1 MDKSKDR
8 FSWFEYAEN
17 DFEAVTI
24 LSAQLK
30 PKYEI
35 VCYHCQQCAE
45 KMLKGYIAF
54 NNGRLQKTHD
64 LVVLCEFCTNY
75 DPDFDKIIEQCSD
88 LTIYA
93 SEVRYPNLL
102 EIESYHMKTAIEDAK
117 VIREFVLTK
126 ITEIS
131 K

>member
-1 MDKSKDR
+1 MDKKSDG

-45 KMLKGYIAF
+45 KLLKGYIAS

-64 LVVLCEFCTNY
+64 LVVLCETCSTF
-75 DPDFDKIIEQCSD
+75 DPDFGTIINQCSD

-102 EIESYHMKTAIEDAK
+102 EIENYHMIKAIEN
-117 VIREFVLTK
+117 VSIIRDFVTHKL
-126 ITEIS
+126 S
-131 K
+131 

>member
-1 MDKSKDR
+1 MDKSKVNL
-8 FSWFEYAEN
+8 SWFDYAEN
-17 DFEAVTI
+17 DFEAASV

-45 KMLKGYIAF
+45 KMLKGFIAS
-54 NNGRLQKTHD
+54 NNGRLLKTHD
-64 LVVLCEFCTNY
+64 LVVLCEACANY
-75 DPDFDKIIEQCSD
+75 NPEFENLIELCSD

-93 SEVRYPNLL
+93 SEVRYPNFL
-102 EIESYHMKTAIEDAK
+102 EIENYHMKKAIEDATFIK
-117 VIREFVLTK
+117 AFVLNK
-126 ITEIS
+126 L

>member
-1 MDKSKDR
+1 MDKKSDG

-45 KMLKGYIAF
+45 KLLKGYIAS
-54 NNGRLQKTHD
+54 NKGRLQKTHD
-64 LVVLCEFCTNY
+64 LVVLCETCSTF
-75 DPDFDKIIEQCSD
+75 DPDFETIINQCSD

-102 EIESYHMKTAIEDAK
+102 EIENYHMIKAIEN
-117 VIREFVLTK
+117 VSIIRDFVTHKL
-126 ITEIS
+126 S
-131 K
+131 

>member
-1 MDKSKDR
+1 MDKNQDAL
-8 FSWFEYAEN
+8 FWFEYADN
-17 DFEAVTI
+17 DLEAAII

-45 KMLKGYIAF
+45 KMLKGFIAY

-64 LVVLCEFCTNY
+64 LAVLCETSTKY
-75 DPDFDKIIEQCSD
+75 DIDFKNILEICSD

-93 SEVRYPNLL
+93 SEVRYPNLMQ
-102 EIESYHMKTAIEDAK
+102 IENYHMKKAIENTNL
-117 VIREFVLTK
+117 IREFILKK
-126 ITEIS
+126 I